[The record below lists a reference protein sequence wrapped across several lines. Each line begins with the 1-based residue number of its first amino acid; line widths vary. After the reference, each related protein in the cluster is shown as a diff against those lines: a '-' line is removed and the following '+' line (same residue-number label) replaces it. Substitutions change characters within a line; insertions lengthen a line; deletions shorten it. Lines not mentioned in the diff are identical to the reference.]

1 MMTCTKD
8 ILLVERAPMALEIDH
23 RDLTN
28 RVTTSWLFVT
38 SHEIYHITETHYC
51 ACTRVGL
58 PEGAANG
65 A

>member
-1 MMTCTKD
+1 VLYAHD
-8 ILLVERAPMALEIDH
+8 DVVRACADVPP
-23 RDLTN
+23 TN
-28 RVTTSWLFVT
+28 RAKRSWLFVT